1 VGEREGGG
9 GRADVELL
17 TPVVE
22 VKLLP
27 WGKERGELGWWCLE
41 RGEYR
46 VAVPADTGTI
56 DGLFEEGCGDEL
68 WSGVLLL
75 GTEIWT
81 EIDMMTDRKI
91 FGR

>member
-1 VGEREGGG
+1 M
-9 GRADVELL
+9 
-17 TPVVE
+17 
-22 VKLLP
+22 
-27 WGKERGELGWWCLE
+27 
-41 RGEYR
+41 
-46 VAVPADTGTI
+46 PADTGTI